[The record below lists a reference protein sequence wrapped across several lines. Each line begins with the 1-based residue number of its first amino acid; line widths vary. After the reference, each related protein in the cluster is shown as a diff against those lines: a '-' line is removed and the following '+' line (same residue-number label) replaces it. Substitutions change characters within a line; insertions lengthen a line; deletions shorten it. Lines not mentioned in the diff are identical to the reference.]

1 VALSRATCLE
11 GLFLTSFNASLIKA
25 HPEVRAYYNS
35 LGYLQETDHAD
46 AVTVTSSLTELCDLF
61 RNPSPPVSESAAS
74 SSSSSSSGVQGDPSL
89 VVGGGDDGRW
99 ISKRA
104 ETVITG
110 GSGMD
115 TTRQAMGGT
124 GVFSSYAYD
133 DFMEVRAMVPDLSKI
148 HPPSGA
154 AFSTPFTPGESPE
167 TGGNVRGGGDGT
179 PLPTP
184 RGEDLCSGGSGS
196 GSGGGL
202 IGQKRSFTSAA
213 ALSESLSQSLS
224 QPQSQQSP
232 IVYTGVKGQ
241 NAQPSNVAFTSS
253 SAANALVDA
262 KPMFMK
268 DFFPS
273 KKSEH
278 RSESSGNVALQDR
291 ATSQRQWTS
300 VAVTNARMK
309 SSDPS
314 VTVDLTC
321 DDDGGSGYLSTYPV
335 PDRSRQQSAQ
345 QSQTQQQVQSSRNK
359 FQYSQNK
366 AVYNQQQQSQQHGA
380 NKQLYKPPY
389 SGHPSALSATAT
401 TTASGSSIYGRVMPF
416 SSGGAGS
423 SVNTSTREALTAS
436 QIR

>member
-61 RNPSPPVSESAAS
+61 RNPSPPVAA
-74 SSSSSSSGVQGDPSL
+74 SSSSSSGVQGDPSL

-99 ISKRA
+99 ITKRA

-115 TTRQAMGGT
+115 ATRQAIGGS

-241 NAQPSNVAFTSS
+241 NAQPSNVFASS
-253 SAANALVDA
+253 VAIAVDA

-291 ATSQRQWTS
+291 STSQRQWTS
-300 VAVTNARMK
+300 GAVTNARMK

-321 DDDGGSGYLSTYPV
+321 DDDGGSGNVSTYPV

-389 SGHPSALSATAT
+389 SGHPSALSAAATAT
-401 TTASGSSIYGRVMPF
+401 ATASGSSIYGRGMPF